1 MKTQGEV
8 QWISPC
14 FSYLTLFD
22 IVRRRRIHCIEA
34 IAPRKEECFLNY
46 MKELEPDKGT
56 PLARLSDA
64 EGTGCRCGRREEEG
78 SAPGSVVGGCG
89 SGVCGEHH
97 LKACGFGVEEGVLAA
112 VWVPFNRFD
121 DLYDKETALRR
132 GTMFAALD
140 KPFYGAMKGV
150 DCRGNER

>member
-1 MKTQGEV
+1 M
-8 QWISPC
+8 
-14 FSYLTLFD
+14 
-22 IVRRRRIHCIEA
+22 
-34 IAPRKEECFLNY
+34 NY
-46 MKELEPDKGT
+46 MKKMEPGT
-56 PLARLSDA
+56 GAALARLSDA
-64 EGTGCRCGRREEEG
+64 EGVGCLCGRQEEET
-78 SAPGSVVGGCG
+78 VVPLHAMDGCG
-89 SGVCGEHH
+89 AGVCGEHH

-112 VWVPFNRFD
+112 VWVPMNRFD